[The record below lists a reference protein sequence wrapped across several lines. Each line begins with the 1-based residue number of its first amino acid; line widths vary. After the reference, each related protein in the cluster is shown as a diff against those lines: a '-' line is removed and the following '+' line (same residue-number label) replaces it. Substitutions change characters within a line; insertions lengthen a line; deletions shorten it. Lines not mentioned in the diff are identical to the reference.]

1 MKKQLEELR
10 FFYGSELSDET
21 IQVCKNS
28 GCCYF
33 SHGRKGKILILCTD
47 VDFMDEL
54 SNKYFKSI
62 PKRVQMWPLKTW
74 YKNKY
79 IKKTDIFDCT
89 IDWSEYIDVAVQQIK
104 DAYDT
109 GDLEIDGDWQEL
121 LDANIKL
128 AAMIGTFGDC
138 TKKDF
143 ESYPKERID
152 KELKWME
159 ENNFDIGIM
168 KEIMNREQY

>member
-10 FFYGSELSDET
+10 FFYGSELSNET

-33 SHGRKGKILILCTD
+33 SHGRKGKILILCTN

-54 SNKYFKSI
+54 SNNYFKNQA
-62 PKRVQMWPLKTW
+62 KRTQMWPLTTW
-74 YKNKY
+74 YKKRY
-79 IKKTDIFDCT
+79 IKKIDIFDRT
-89 IDWSEYIDVAVQQIK
+89 IDWSEYTEPAVQQIK
-104 DAYDT
+104 DTYNT
-109 GDLEIDGDWQEL
+109 GDLEINGDWQEL

-143 ESYPKERID
+143 ESYPKERVD